1 MLGAM
6 RRQVYLVPGFFG
18 YSRLGGLNYFMR
30 VRKVLEAALEERGI
44 EAEVHE
50 CRTQPTGSIRKRTV
64 RLIDEIQANGG
75 LEADEIHL
83 VGHSTGGLDIRL
95 LATPGVRVRDDDVGR
110 RIADKVR
117 SVISMATPHFGTPLA
132 TVFTT
137 VPGRNLLEMLSTLA
151 LSRPGR
157 LGIFMGSKLATAVAR
172 FDDRFG
178 FKNTMLDYAVNK
190 LLQYITSN
198 PDDPIWTFLREVS
211 TDQGAIIQLTPEGTD
226 LFNAAVIDRPGVAY
240 RSIITA
246 APPTTVSGMLKLMV
260 RDRGP
265 TPAIFRL
272 MYAMAA
278 REHPAYPY
286 PSPASQM
293 APRVQASLPFALDE
307 ATNDG
312 VVPTLSQVYGT
323 PILTVVGDHLDVVG
337 QFRNAGG
344 DRMADWLPSGSS
356 FTEESFRKV
365 YAAVADEVSAHRAKS
380 AA

>member
-1 MLGAM
+1 M
-6 RRQVYLVPGFFG
+6 RRQIYLVPGFFG

-30 VRKVLEAALEERGI
+30 VRAVLDAALRERGI
-44 EAEVHE
+44 DAEVHE
-50 CRTQPTGSIRKRTV
+50 CQTQPTGSIRSRTV
-64 RLIDEIQANGG
+64 RLIDEIRSKGG
-75 LEADEIHL
+75 LDADEIHL

-95 LATPGVRVRDDDVGR
+95 LATPGVRVRRDDVGK

-117 SVISMATPHFGTPLA
+117 SVITMATPHYGTPLA

-157 LGIFMGSKLATAVAR
+157 FGIYVGSKLATAVAR

-178 FKNTMLDYAVNK
+178 LKNTMLDYAVAK
-190 LLQYITSN
+190 LLQYISNN

-226 LFNAAVIDRPGVAY
+226 LFNAAVTDRPGVAY
-240 RSIITA
+240 RSIVAA
-246 APPTTVSGMLKLMV
+246 APPTSIATMLKLMA
-260 RDRGP
+260 RDKAP
-265 TPAIFRL
+265 TPIIFRL
-272 MYAMAA
+272 MYALAA

-286 PSPASQM
+286 PSVSEPYRSQL
-293 APRVQASLPFALDE
+293 QADLPFEIDE
-307 ATNDG
+307 TTNDG

-344 DRMADWLPSGSS
+344 DPMADWLPSGSS
-356 FTEESFRKV
+356 FTEDTFRRV
-365 YAAVADEVSAHRAKS
+365 YGAVADQVGGRGQRS

>member
-1 MLGAM
+1 M

-30 VRKVLEAALEERGI
+30 VREVLEAALARRGI
-44 EAEVHE
+44 EAEVYE
-50 CRTQPTGSIRKRTV
+50 CATQPTGSIRNRTT
-64 RLIDEIQANGG
+64 RLMDEIKGYGG

-95 LATPGVRVRDDDVGR
+95 LATPGVRIRRDDVGK

-117 SVISMATPHFGTPLA
+117 SVITMATPHFGTPLA
-132 TVFTT
+132 TIFTT
-137 VPGRNLLEMLSTLA
+137 VPGRNLLELLTSLA

-157 LGIFMGSKLATAVAR
+157 LGIYFSSKLATAIAR

-178 FKNTMLDYAVNK
+178 LKDTPLDYAVGK
-190 LLQYITSN
+190 LLQYITRN
-198 PDDPIWTFLREVS
+198 PNDPIWTFLREVS
-211 TDQGAIIQLTPEGTD
+211 KDQGAIIQLTPEGLD
-226 LFNAAVIDRPGVAY
+226 LFNAAVIDRPGIEY
-240 RSIITA
+240 RSIVAA
-246 APPTTVSGMLKLMV
+246 APPASIKKLVSLMA
-260 RDRGP
+260 RDRAP
-265 TPAIFRL
+265 TPLLFRL
-272 MYAMAA
+272 LYALAA

-286 PSPASQM
+286 PSPAESVMPQ
-293 APRVQASLPFALDE
+293 VQAALPFELNRE
-307 ATNDG
+307 TNDG
-312 VVPTLSQVYGT
+312 VVPTLSQIYGQ

-356 FTEESFRKV
+356 FNEETFVRV
-365 YAAVADEVSAHRAKS
+365 YDAVADQVGGLAHQS